1 MCNSWKKH
9 LWFLNLVVYSI
20 LESLKSLFLYLPYY
34 LCMCKRLVPNLVK
47 TQIPE
52 NKCAKWLP
60 LKFFAIMVL
69 CMCHSLS
76 KLSNFYNICTCIMV
90 IIHLYCIFCV
100 VWDNNIICY
109 NIVSPYM
116 LISYFIFVLLNS
128 NIILNETM
136 VLYHMLRHWIKIWYC
151 VIWWYCIIK
160 GYNILYNIA
169 SYDMIL
175 YYITWSSYY
184 YHLIQYYM
192 IQYHIIK
199 YH

>member
-1 MCNSWKKH
+1 M
-9 LWFLNLVVYSI
+9 
-20 LESLKSLFLYLPYY
+20 
-34 LCMCKRLVPNLVK
+34 
-47 TQIPE
+47 
-52 NKCAKWLP
+52 P

-90 IIHLYCIFCV
+90 IIHLLHIFV

-136 VLYHMLRHWIKIWYC
+136 VLYHMLRHWIKIWHC

-160 GYNILYNIA
+160 GYNILYDIA
-169 SYDMIL
+169 SYDRIL
-175 YYITWSSYY
+175 YYITWSSYH

-192 IQYHIIK
+192 IQYHMIK